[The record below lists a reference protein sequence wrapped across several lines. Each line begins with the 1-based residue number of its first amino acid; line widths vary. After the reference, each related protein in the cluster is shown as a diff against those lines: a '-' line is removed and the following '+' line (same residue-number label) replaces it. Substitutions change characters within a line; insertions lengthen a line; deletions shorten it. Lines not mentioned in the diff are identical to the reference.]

1 MRKKGE
7 RQTMDKMLKIA
18 IKIMWIVFFVM
29 LIGIA
34 VMLIVFPKT
43 KDIQKSHY
51 FTENQ
56 VKKNSQVVLTAIDE
70 LDYDVLS
77 EHSTEELQEALSG
90 NALETAKKE
99 LCNNFG
105 DRLEIKEWYVSEVKQ
120 KKQYYAV
127 AQLVVVY
134 ENISVTY
141 TFSFDTDMKLVGFYM
156 DECD

>member
-1 MRKKGE
+1 MGKKFISIFKTARARKLIQQGF
-7 RQTMDKMLKIA
+7 
-18 IKIMWIVFFVM
+18 IV
-29 LIGIA
+29 
-34 VMLIVFPKT
+34 
-43 KDIQKSHY
+43 KDIKPDKYEPKKERSI
-51 FTENQ
+51 FVFEN
-56 VKKNSQVVLTAIDE
+56 
-70 LDYDVLS
+70 
-77 EHSTEELQEALSG
+77 TEELQEALSG

-156 DECD
+156 DKCD